1 MHLKIYNRLPA
12 TLILIFCFY
21 HTQAQTPL
29 LGILPGK
36 DGPGFFFDTAGR
48 EVFRSPSKY
57 YFVPWQSDDYDPE
70 QGKID
75 RNPHFMQ
82 FQQTPI
88 VLKSDA
94 IGFVFIDSKGRITD
108 TLGYD
113 YAAMGQF
120 DGLFALA
127 RLNRGYRGIPRT
139 VFLDKK
145 GRQAFGGRVFYRA
158 QPFANGQAA
167 VQTDS
172 PEGSWLILNEQ
183 GKTVF
188 SFPNEIGKMIA
199 QVHPLHDG
207 LRQVTLRQPRGYNQ
221 EEFVYRYQYFNR
233 DGVLQFELNTM
244 FPEKEILAVADVF
257 EDGISSMVVASD
269 HKDRCAEII
278 YFDTAGKVVYTNPCI
293 LRKTEFR
300 NGKAFV
306 AIADSTGRVRTHIL
320 RRDGS
325 THPLLPDTLF
335 AHALAVDIAGGRYEL
350 VELRDETTDKF
361 LPNLLDHDT
370 GQFVRRTDDPVAFA
384 KAAEFAPYIQTQ
396 EHFSDDHYGEN
407 VLRHRETLQEVF
419 RTPKNILTVFGNTVL
434 LADPSL
440 NDQPAPNELMHLG
453 GRLRWSTVK
462 KDHFTL
468 GIGEALRHPSAV
480 RTLTLYDD
488 IGIAGISMPN
498 LELLHIRHVRAEEL
512 PRNVFS
518 ASPKLKMLALYDCQ
532 NLKKLPPIPTVQE
545 LTVQGARQISN
556 LEAVIASAKNLKKLT
571 WVDSA
576 TLDDAVLQRIKKA
589 NPELKIRFSA
599 LAYEIQ
605 VEEAA
610 PPVKSKN

>member
-1 MHLKIYNRLPA
+1 MHLKIYSGLPA
-12 TLILIFCFY
+12 TLILIFCIY

-29 LGILPGK
+29 LGILPEK
-36 DGPGFFFDTAGR
+36 NGPGIFFDTAGR
-48 EVFRSPSKY
+48 EVFRSPSKC
-57 YFVPWQSDDYDPE
+57 YFVPWQSDDSYPE
-70 QGKID
+70 HDRTD

-82 FQQTPI
+82 FRQTPV

-94 IGFVFIDSKGRITD
+94 IGFVFIDAKGRIAD

-113 YAAMGQF
+113 YAAIGQF
-120 DGLFALA
+120 DGPFALA
-127 RLNRGYRGIPRT
+127 RLNRGYRGVPRT

-158 QPFANGQAA
+158 QPFVNSQAA
-167 VQTDS
+167 VQTDGPES
-172 PEGSWLILNEQ
+172 PWLILNEQ

-207 LRQVTLRQPRGYNQ
+207 LRQVTLRQPRGYNH
-221 EEFVYRYQYFNR
+221 EEFVSRYQYYNR
-233 DGVLQFELNTM
+233 DGVLQFELNTL
-244 FPEKEILAVADVF
+244 FPDKEILAVADIF
-257 EDGISSMVVASD
+257 EDGISSMVVAAGD
-269 HKDRCAEII
+269 KKRCAEII
-278 YFDTAGKVVYTNPCI
+278 YFDTAGAVVYTNPCI
-293 LRKTEFR
+293 VRATEFHK
-300 NGKAFV
+300 GKAFV
-306 AIADSTGRVRTHIL
+306 AIADSTGRAHTYIL
-320 RRDGS
+320 HRDGS
-325 THPLLPDTLF
+325 IHPLLPDTLF
-335 AHALAVDIAGGRYEL
+335 AHDLAIDIAGGRYEL
-350 VELRDETTDKF
+350 VELRDETTDRF
-361 LPNLLDHDT
+361 LPHLLDHHT
-370 GQFVRRTDDPVAFA
+370 GRFVRRTENPVAFA
-384 KAAEFAPYIQTQ
+384 KAAELGPYIQTQ
-396 EHFSDDHYGEN
+396 EHFAGDYYAEN

-440 NDQPAPNELMHLG
+440 NGQLAPNELTQLD
-453 GRLRWSTVK
+453 GRLLWSTVK

-468 GIGEALRHPSAV
+468 GIGEALRHPTAV

-518 ASPKLKMLALYDCQ
+518 ASPKLKMLALYDCR
-532 NLKKLPPIPTVQE
+532 NLKKLPPIPSVQE
-545 LTVQGARQISN
+545 LTIQGAGQISD
-556 LEAVIASAKNLKKLT
+556 LEAIIASAKNLKKLT

-576 TLDDAVLQRIKKA
+576 TIDAAVLQRLKTA
-589 NPELKIRFSA
+589 NPGLIIRFSA
-599 LAYEIQ
+599 LVHEIQ

-610 PPVKSKN
+610 APLKSKN

>member
-1 MHLKIYNRLPA
+1 MHLKIYGRLPT

-21 HTQAQTPL
+21 HAQAQTPL

-36 DGPGFFFDTAGR
+36 DGPGIFFDTAGR

-57 YFVPWQSDDYDPE
+57 YFVPWQTDDSPPE
-70 QGKID
+70 QGRTD
-75 RNPHFMQ
+75 RNLHFMQ
-82 FQQTPI
+82 FRQTPV

-94 IGFVFIDSKGRITD
+94 IGFVFIDAKGRIAD

-113 YAAMGQF
+113 YAAVGQF
-120 DGLFALA
+120 NGPFALA
-127 RLNRGYRGIPRT
+127 RLNRGYRGTPRT
-139 VFLDKK
+139 VFIDKK

-158 QPFANGQAA
+158 HPFANGQAT
-167 VQTDS
+167 VQTDG
-172 PEGSWLILNEQ
+172 PAGPWLILNGQ
-183 GKTVF
+183 GETVF
-188 SFPNEIGKMIA
+188 SFPDEIGKMIA

-207 LRQVTLRQPRGYNQ
+207 LQQVTLRQPRGYNH
-221 EEFVYRYQYFNR
+221 EEFVFRYQYYNR
-233 DGVLQFELNTM
+233 DGVLQFELNTL
-244 FPEKEILAVADVF
+244 FPDKEILAVADIF

-269 HKDRCAEII
+269 DRDHCAEIV
-278 YFDTAGKVVYTNPCI
+278 YFDTAGKVVYTNPCV

-306 AIADSTGRVRTHIL
+306 AIADSAGHVRTHIL

-335 AHALAVDIAGGRYEL
+335 AHDLAADLAGGRYEL

-361 LPNLLDHDT
+361 LPNLLDRNT
-370 GQFVRRTDDPVAFA
+370 GQFVRRSENPVAFA
-384 KAAEFAPYIQTQ
+384 KAAEFGPYIQTQ
-396 EHFSDDHYGEN
+396 EHFADDYYAEN

-419 RTPKNILTVFGNTVL
+419 RTPKNILTVFGNTIL

-440 NDQPAPNELMHLG
+440 NDQFAPNELAHFD
-453 GRLRWSTVK
+453 GRLLWSTVK

-468 GIGEALRHPSAV
+468 GIGEALRHASAV

-498 LELLHIRHVRAEEL
+498 LELIHIRHVRAREL
-512 PRNVFS
+512 PHNVFS
-518 ASPKLKMLALYDCQ
+518 ASPKLKILALYDCR
-532 NLKKLPPIPTVQE
+532 NLKKLPPMPTVQE
-545 LTVQGARQISN
+545 LTIQGATQISN
-556 LEAVIASAKNLKKLT
+556 LEAALASAKNLKKLT

-576 TLDDAVLQRIKKA
+576 TLEDAVLQRIKTA
-589 NPELKIRFSA
+589 NPALKIRFSA
-599 LAYEIQ
+599 LAYETP